1 MRGWIIL
8 DSLMALSGL
17 ASMASG
23 PRSLRSAVSVAALGL
38 LLLALTLGARFLRGR
53 A

>member
-8 DSLMALSGL
+8 DSLISVAGL
-17 ASMASG
+17 ASLASG
-23 PRSLRSAVSVAALGL
+23 RTAFGSSVSLTALGL
-38 LLLALTLGARFLRGR
+38 LLLMLTLGARMVRGR